1 MDVICCI
8 IEYELIELD
17 LGGDLVPPFHLQMGK
32 LRPRD
37 RQWLAQVTEH
47 FSFLI
52 PTPKL
57 IPKL

>member
-37 RQWLAQVTEH
+37 RQ
-47 FSFLI
+47 
-52 PTPKL
+52 
-57 IPKL
+57 